1 MDSHESLSLSPAGR
15 MTMKMDILEG
25 FSLALLTR
33 LNAYNIITKGGK
45 KRMFSGKKKKYN
57 PNTKILHG
65 TQTNETHFC
74 KLFMVELAVLLKQV
88 KGIRLSMSSKAR
100 SCPET

>member
-45 KRMFSGKKKKYN
+45 KGCFQGKKKS
-57 PNTKILHG
+57 T
-65 TQTNETHFC
+65 TQTQKYFTEPKQTKRISANYLWWNWPFC
-74 KLFMVELAVLLKQV
+74 
-88 KGIRLSMSSKAR
+88 
-100 SCPET
+100 